1 MTAEAGLL
9 DHGAHLVLVTREKR
23 PISGRSWTRLRPA
36 AIDAERHRQRGGV
49 LAVVPWSIRA
59 TALDLDV
66 GNAEQ
71 LVLRFGR
78 PWAKLPSRRRGGV
91 HLYYDDI
98 QPRSNA
104 KWAVGNASGDVRSG
118 SGYLILW
125 NDGPELLLAAL
136 RQRVANAHPFP
147 LELLEPPAPPPAA
160 IVQAGDEAPLLET
173 QLEPGRELA
182 LFDDLRFWAYKQEK
196 GSSRSGWGGRVLAR
210 AILRNPLLPDP
221 LDLSEIRSTARSIAD
236 WTFGGK
242 GAFDHSPDVQG
253 RRGRAGGKV
262 KRWRVESRD
271 RSMVSRLDVGDS
283 LRVVARAHGCCH
295 RTVAT
300 ARARLALPRRA
311 PRGRGGYST

>member
-1 MTAEAGLL
+1 M
-9 DHGAHLVLVTREKR
+9 
-23 PISGRSWTRLRPA
+23 
-36 AIDAERHRQRGGV
+36 
-49 LAVVPWSIRA
+49 
-59 TALDLDV
+59 
-66 GNAEQ
+66 
-71 LVLRFGR
+71 
-78 PWAKLPSRRRGGV
+78 

-147 LELLEPPAPPPAA
+147 LELLRATGAAARRYRSGGRRGPAVRDSTRARPRAGP
-160 IVQAGDEAPLLET
+160 VRRFTLLGLQAG
-173 QLEPGRELA
+173 
-182 LFDDLRFWAYKQEK
+182 K

-253 RRGRAGGKV
+253 RRGRAGA
-262 KRWRVESRD
+262 
-271 RSMVSRLDVGDS
+271 RSSGGELN
-283 LRVVARAHGCCH
+283 
-295 RTVAT
+295 
-300 ARARLALPRRA
+300 
-311 PRGRGGYST
+311 RGTDLWSPAWTWVTPCGS